1 MRRQHHT
8 TPSAMPPSAMPV
20 LRRGR
25 HRDPSEGACFME
37 YTSLLAGEEFSDE
50 PRCVDADLALVM
62 RVANDRLSDA
72 DRPRLVPLLGR
83 AIGLCVERPVR
94 GTGRGAWRLHLRRMA
109 RYRDLTAQLRR
120 TASGRFMAA
129 LHVPPTSATRLLYGD
144 GEYCASLFWDL
155 LDDPAPA
162 SAEGAADRLVGR
174 LRLLHEC
181 YEQALA
187 DLGLGRAP
195 TARPTGERPV
205 AAELREDEVPG
216 CRPG

>member
-1 MRRQHHT
+1 
-8 TPSAMPPSAMPV
+8 
-20 LRRGR
+20 
-25 HRDPSEGACFME
+25 ME
-37 YTSLLAGEEFSDE
+37 YTALLAGEAFTDE

-120 TASGRFMAA
+120 AVSGRFMAA
-129 LHVPPTSATRLLYGD
+129 VHVPPTSATRLLYGD

-155 LDDPAPA
+155 LDDPAPDA
-162 SAEGAADRLVGR
+162 TDSAVDRLVGR

-181 YEQALA
+181 YEQALD

-195 TARPTGERPV
+195 TARPAVEHPV
-205 AAELREDEVPG
+205 TTAPREEEEAPA
-216 CRPG
+216 CRRPG